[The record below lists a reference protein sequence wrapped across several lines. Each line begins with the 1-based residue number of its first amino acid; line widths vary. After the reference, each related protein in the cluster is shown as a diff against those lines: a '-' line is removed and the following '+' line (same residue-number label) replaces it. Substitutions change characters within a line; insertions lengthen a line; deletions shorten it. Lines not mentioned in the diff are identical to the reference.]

1 MRLLLTILLFLSAA
15 IAAAQ
20 PPKMELTPT
29 GLTPIVVD
37 FPETLPE
44 KLVELTNNWAYE
56 YNLRMGGYTATNV
69 SDNTITITSNLKNT

>member
-37 FPETLPE
+37 FPVN
-44 KLVELTNNWAYE
+44 KL
-56 YNLRMGGYTATNV
+56 
-69 SDNTITITSNLKNT
+69 